1 MPELDV
7 RIVKL
12 DPIRV
17 ASAYGFGPGPEPIAW
32 DKLTAYM
39 KETNLL
45 NDGQPHR
52 FFGFNN
58 PDPSPGSPNYGYE
71 QWVTVGP
78 DAAPGKEVEIKEFG
92 GGLYAV
98 TRSTLAQIT
107 ETWQALFAWRER
119 SNHPFGRHQWL
130 EEAIHFD
137 PMTPVDAQGPE
148 NMVFDLYM
156 PITE

>member
-12 DPIRV
+12 EPIRV

-32 DKLTAYM
+32 EKLTAYM
-39 KETNLL
+39 KETSLL
-45 NDGQPHR
+45 NDGQEHR

-78 DAAPGKEVEIKEFG
+78 DAGPGKDVEIKEFG

-98 TRSTLAQIT
+98 TRSNLAQIT
-107 ETWQALFAWRER
+107 ETWHKLFAWREQ
-119 SNHPFGRHQWL
+119 SGHPFGRHQWL
-130 EEAIHFD
+130 EEALNFHPD
-137 PMTPVDAQGPE
+137 KTVDEIGPE
-148 NMVFDLYM
+148 NLFFDLYM